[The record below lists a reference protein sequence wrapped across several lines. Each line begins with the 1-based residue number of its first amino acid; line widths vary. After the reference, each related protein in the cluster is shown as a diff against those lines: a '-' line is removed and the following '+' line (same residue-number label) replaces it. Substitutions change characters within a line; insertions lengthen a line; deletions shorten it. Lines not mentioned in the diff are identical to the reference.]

1 MFYFCLVEIK
11 AYLKYRR
18 NRVDAHGIHSPF
30 VFEFYNEVILKAKLV
45 DDAKIHTT
53 RQRLR
58 NDNRI
63 IEVEDFGAGSKTKNG
78 SKRKVLSIAKSAA
91 VNRKFGK
98 LIARLVEFYKVEN
111 AIELGTSLGIG
122 TSYIATQPS
131 TKKIVTIEGS
141 PEIAKIA
148 NENFEALKLKN
159 IQVLIGKFDDQLKNS
174 VGEFSKIDLIYIDG
188 NHQYQPTI
196 DYFNFYIEHA
206 HDNTFLIFDDIYWS
220 AGMKKAWE
228 EICASPK
235 INVSIDLFRMGIVC
249 KKSTQAKQHFV
260 LKY

>member
-1 MFYFCLVEIK
+1 MEIK
-11 AYLKYRR
+11 AYLKYRL

-30 VFEFYNEVILKAKLV
+30 VFELYNEVILKAKWV
-45 DDAKIHTT
+45 DDAKIQTV
-53 RQRLR
+53 RQSLK
-58 NDNRI
+58 NDERI
-63 IEVEDFGAGSKTKNG
+63 IEVEDFGAGSRTKNG
-78 SKRKVLSIAKSAA
+78 SKRKISTIAKSAA

-98 LIARLVEFYKVEN
+98 LLARLVEFYKLEN

-122 TSYIATQPS
+122 TSYIASQPS
-131 TKKIVTIEGS
+131 IKKIITIEGS
-141 PEIAKIA
+141 PQIAQIAKQ
-148 NENFEALKLKN
+148 NFEELKLKN
-159 IQVLIGKFDDQLKNS
+159 INMLIGKFDDHLKNS
-174 VGEFSKIDLIYIDG
+174 VAEFSKIDLIYLDG
-188 NHQYQPTI
+188 NHQYQSTV

-220 AGMKKAWE
+220 EGMKKAWE
-228 EICASPK
+228 EISASPK